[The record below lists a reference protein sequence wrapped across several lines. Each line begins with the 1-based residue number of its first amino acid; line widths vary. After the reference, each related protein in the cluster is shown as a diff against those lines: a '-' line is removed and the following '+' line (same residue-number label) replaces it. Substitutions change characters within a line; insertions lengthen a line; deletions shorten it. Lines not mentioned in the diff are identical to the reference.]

1 MVWLALLVA
10 VALSGCGR
18 LLEQPTPTVVAIVS
32 STPTDTPRPTA
43 TRRATFTPVPA
54 TPSDTP
60 TPTMT
65 PTPVIYVIRKGDTLL
80 AVARQF
86 GVTVQAI
93 QETNGISDPRR
104 LRIGQEIIIP
114 LKVDEGE
121 PTGVPT
127 PTPVALRL
135 QGVAFHWT
143 PVDSLWGMGEVVNLS
158 GEPAEEV
165 EVQISL
171 HDDQGQLLASGAAFT
186 QLDILAPG
194 GRAPFAVL
202 FEAPPTSFAQYQT
215 RILSGV
221 PHTHLGPRYPN
232 LTVEEGWGGWLDDKS
247 YQVKGTVHNTG
258 DADAEQVAVV
268 VTLYDEENHIV
279 GARAVSIA
287 ADVFLAGA
295 ATPFEV
301 TFTPFG
307 PVDRYDIQVQGW
319 WIGYQV
325 PVATGT
331 PKATSTP

>member
-1 MVWLALLVA
+1 
-10 VALSGCGR
+10 
-18 LLEQPTPTVVAIVS
+18 
-32 STPTDTPRPTA
+32 
-43 TRRATFTPVPA
+43 
-54 TPSDTP
+54 
-60 TPTMT
+60 MT
-65 PTPVIYVIRKGDTLL
+65 PTPVIYRIKKGDTLL
-80 AVARQF
+80 AIARQY
-86 GVTVQAI
+86 GVSVNAI

-114 LKVDEGE
+114 VKVDQSE

-135 QGVAFHWT
+135 QGLAFHWT

-202 FEAPPTSFAQYQT
+202 FEVPPSSFAQYQT
-215 RILSGV
+215 QILSGV
-221 PHTHLGPRYPN
+221 PHTHLGPRYPD
-232 LTVEEGWGGWLDDKS
+232 LTVEEGWGGRQDDGS
-247 YQVKGTVHNTG
+247 YVVRGRVHNTG
-258 DADAEQVAVV
+258 EADAEQVAVI
-268 VTLYDEENHIV
+268 VTLYDEESHVV

-287 ADVFLAGA
+287 ADVFLVGA
-295 ATPFEV
+295 TAPFEV

-319 WIGYQV
+319 WIGYEV

-331 PKATSTP
+331 PQASATP